1 MLTDIFRTCFGA
13 LSLTALIATGCSHSA
28 THESMHGQSTPQAN
42 APVQHSA
49 PQPTTYSIQ
58 DDGSAWKRSPYIHA
72 YYDMTVATFAHGP
85 NVDVDTYETKSFDI
99 FREFARAN
107 HVPEQAMLDH
117 LKLIPRQ
124 VVGIVKENPDVL
136 KSYDN
141 FWAALHG
148 PE

>member
-1 MLTDIFRTCFGA
+1 MLRFPLDKNSFA
-13 LSLTALIATGCSHSA
+13 VVALIAAACSH
-28 THESMHGQSTPQAN
+28 TPMHESPHEQTPQHAAVPAHA
-42 APVQHSA
+42 APA
-49 PQPTTYSIQ
+49 QPTTVSIQ
-58 DDGSAWKRSPYIHA
+58 DDGSAWKRSPHIHA
-72 YYDMTVATFAHGP
+72 YYDMTVATFAHGS
-85 NVDVDTYETKSFDI
+85 NIDVDAYEAKSFDI

-124 VVGIVKENPDVL
+124 VVGIVKEDPNVL

-141 FWAALHG
+141 FWTALHG